1 MLRRAPAIDR
11 ILCPDS
17 LKVLEN
23 QEFLYLNTSKVLIEL
38 ALALLKKAS
47 GIDLKGMSFG
57 YSIFLILKI

>member
-11 ILCPDS
+11 ILRPDS

-23 QEFLYLNTSKVLIEL
+23 QEFLYLNTSKALIEL